1 MRLPRE
7 RLLVLGLF
15 LVSSVGLGLGGCS
28 RGPGENFV
36 PVTGAVMVGGAP
48 LASGA
53 VTFHPDAAKGNDSQ
67 HLPVG
72 ALNAEGRYELRTAT
86 AKGAPPG
93 WYRVTVS
100 AQAPIDPNNPYAPP
114 KNLIHPKFSDAGTS
128 GLAVEVTGQPAAGA
142 YDFAVTK

>member
-1 MRLPRE
+1 MRLSCE
-7 RLLVLGLF
+7 RVLWLALWGAGAVWLA
-15 LVSSVGLGLGGCS
+15 GCAGGGS
-28 RGPGENFV
+28 EKFV
-36 PVTGAVMVGGAP
+36 PVAGAVTVGGAP

-53 VTFHPDAAKGNDSQ
+53 VTFHPDAGKGNQSQ

-72 ALNAEGRYELRTAT
+72 TLNAAGRYELMTAT
-86 AKGAPPG
+86 RKGAPPG

-114 KNLIHPKFSDAGTS
+114 KNLIHPKFSDSSAS
-128 GLAVEVTGQPAAGA
+128 GLAVEVTEQPAEGA